1 MVSYLD
7 IFLDMMAAER
17 GAGPLTVEAYRRDLN
32 HCESFL
38 AISTRSLE
46 EAATQDLRNYV
57 NQMQA
62 ANFSPRT
69 AARRLSS
76 LRQYFRFLVSEG
88 LRSDDP
94 TVKLD
99 MPIKGRSLPKVL
111 SEKEVRRLLHVAR
124 VSSKATGK
132 RNKALLELLYA
143 TGLRVSE
150 LVSLPLAAVGRDKPI
165 VIVSGKGGRERMIPI
180 GEPARA
186 AVREYIQ
193 VRAVF
198 ITSGNK
204 DSAWLFPSRSKSGH
218 LSRDGFTKILKEL
231 AVLAG
236 LEPSKVSPHVLRH
249 SFASHLLAN
258 GADLRSL
265 QQMLGHADI
274 STTQIYTH
282 VLDERLR
289 NLVETNHPL
298 SKVKQIS

>member
-1 MVSYLD
+1 MMV
-7 IFLDMMAAER
+7 AER
-17 GAGPLTVEAYRRDLN
+17 GAGPLTVEAYRRDLC
-32 HCESFL
+32 HCEAFL
-38 AISTRSLE
+38 AKKTMSLDKADTE
-46 EAATQDLRNYV
+46 DLRIYV
-57 NQMQA
+57 GQMQA
-62 ANFSPRT
+62 ANFSSRT

-88 LRSDDP
+88 LRTDDP

-99 MPIKGRSLPKVL
+99 MPLKGRPLPKFL
-111 SEKEVRRLLHVAR
+111 SQKEVRQLLDVAH
-124 VSSKATGK
+124 VSSNAKGK

-165 VIVSGKGGRERMIPI
+165 VIVIGKGGRERMVPI
-180 GEPARA
+180 GEPARV
-186 AVREYIQ
+186 AVREYMQ
-193 VRAVF
+193 VRSVF
-198 ITSGNK
+198 IPSGN
-204 DSAWLFPSRSKSGH
+204 SVSTWLFPSRSKSGH

-231 AVLAG
+231 ALLAG

-289 NLVETNHPL
+289 NLVESHHPL
-298 SKVKQIS
+298 SKVNHVS